1 MPDETDAKILT
12 GSTVI
17 SDQHFPTIYHNMPD
31 TKEAS
36 TIQYDSNRLHI
47 FVMRCCTVNLR
58 GQPESCL
65 NQTFSYKASPPTV
78 QKGRSLTVQLCTL
91 YNRVT
96 ALEISSAAA
105 KH

>member
-12 GSTVI
+12 GSTVT

-47 FVMRCCTVNLR
+47 FVMRCCTVGLR

-65 NQTFSYKASPPTV
+65 
-78 QKGRSLTVQLCTL
+78 
-91 YNRVT
+91 
-96 ALEISSAAA
+96 
-105 KH
+105 